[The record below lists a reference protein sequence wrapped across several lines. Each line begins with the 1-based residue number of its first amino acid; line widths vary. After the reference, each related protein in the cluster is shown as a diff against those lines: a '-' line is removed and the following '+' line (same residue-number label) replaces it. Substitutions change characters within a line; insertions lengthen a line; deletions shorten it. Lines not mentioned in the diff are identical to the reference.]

1 MGKARIRSSGGRQS
15 QFPMLCLLV
24 VLSLA
29 FPPLTGSAGLLQS
42 TPAPETSATATF
54 TPSADTH
61 VVQDQPTRNLGLSS
75 VLEIDGSPRS
85 EGFVRFDVVN
95 LLYSVERATL
105 RFRVSDGTES
115 APALWL
121 SPNTTWRDLEVV
133 WNTRP
138 AVDKEIASGG
148 DRVSNESW
156 LEYDV
161 TSVVTG
167 NGSYTFALVPTSDDG
182 LDVNSMNADKDWPEL
197 VIDSGQPWVEA
208 TPAAVL
214 EAPPVLLAAGDIAG
228 CGHDEDEETA
238 RILDEEEGV
247 VAVLGD
253 NVYNEGTVEQFTEC
267 YDPTW
272 GRHKERTMP
281 AVGNHEYL
289 TEGAQGYIWYF
300 GPVAGDPQR
309 GYYSN
314 DLGTWHIV
322 VLNTNID
329 ITAESPQ
336 LQWLREDLEQ
346 NPVACTLAYWHHPR
360 FSSGADHGNDEGIGP
375 IFEVMYEYGVE
386 IVLNGHDHDYER
398 FAPQTPDAERDGEY
412 GVRQFVVGTGG
423 IDLREFGDVQSNSEA
438 RNNTVHGV
446 LRLELNPDA
455 YTWEFLPV
463 EGKDYEDSGE
473 GTCHDAPSA
482 GTVNVPIAGLWSSS
496 WIAIA
501 PDRVVTSG
509 KTSSRGASRDPW
521 RPRGC

>member
-1 MGKARIRSSGGRQS
+1 MIRAGTRFSRRWRSL
-15 QFPMLCLLV
+15 FPVICLLV
-24 VLSLA
+24 MTSVV
-29 FPPLTGSAGLLQS
+29 FPLSAGVAGSFQG
-42 TPAPETSATATF
+42 TPVPEASGTVTF

-61 VVQDQPTRNLGLSS
+61 VAQQQPTRNMGLHSS
-75 VLEIDGSPRS
+75 LEIDGSPRS

-95 LLYSVERATL
+95 LLYGVERVTL
-105 RFRVSDGTES
+105 RFWVLDGTES

-138 AVDKEIASGG
+138 AIDTEIASGG
-148 DRVSNESW
+148 EHVSTESW

-182 LDVNSMNADKDWPEL
+182 LDVNSMNAGENWPEL
-197 VIDSGQPWVEA
+197 VIDFGQPWADA
-208 TPAAVL
+208 TPSAVL

-238 RILDEEEGV
+238 RILDEQEGV

-253 NVYNEGTVEQFTEC
+253 TVYNEGTAEQFAEC

-272 GRHKERTMP
+272 GRHKDRTMP

-289 TEGAQGYIWYF
+289 TPDARGYYEYF

-309 GYYSN
+309 GYYSY

-329 ITAESPQ
+329 ITPESPQ
-336 LQWLREDLEQ
+336 LQWLRQDLEA

-360 FSSGADHGNDEGIGP
+360 FSSGADHGNNEGIGP
-375 IFEVMYEYGVE
+375 LFEVMYEYGVE
-386 IVLNGHDHDYER
+386 VVLNGHDHDYER
-398 FAPQTPDAERDGEY
+398 FAPQTPDAERDDDY

-423 IDLREFGDVQSNSEA
+423 IHFREFGEIQSNSEA
-438 RNNTVHGV
+438 RNNTDHGV
-446 LRLELNPDA
+446 LRLELNPDS

-473 GTCHDAPSA
+473 GTCHDAPPTGSVEA
-482 GTVNVPIAGLWSSS
+482 PLAGLRSAA
-496 WIAIA
+496 WIAIV
-501 PDRVVTSG
+501 PDRVVVSG
-509 KTSSRGASRDPW
+509 KVRRTAR
-521 RPRGC
+521 